1 MRSTSS
7 NQAKSVNPNIGGERA
22 VIAKVCLILKSTWIS
37 ILGVFNI
44 RRQIEGDLVIMAG
57 LFPPF

>member
-22 VIAKVCLILKSTWIS
+22 VIAKVGLILNRTLSTKINAS
-37 ILGVFNI
+37 
-44 RRQIEGDLVIMAG
+44 RK
-57 LFPPF
+57 

>member
-22 VIAKVCLILKSTWIS
+22 VIAKVGLILKSTLMIC
-37 ILGVFNI
+37 
-44 RRQIEGDLVIMAG
+44 
-57 LFPPF
+57 

>member
-22 VIAKVCLILKSTWIS
+22 VIAKVCLILKST
-37 ILGVFNI
+37 LEA
-44 RRQIEGDLVIMAG
+44 RG
-57 LFPPF
+57 LQHSGKGSRA